1 MVNPISSGAQKSLDS
16 LAIKSRGAEKALKNE
31 LDSPKQGI
39 EVQRPELLTAKEIT
53 KEQIAQEMET
63 LNDVLVAADKNLRF
77 RFHDETEQLYVEL
90 IDAKTL
96 EVIKSLPPEYML
108 ELSVKMKELIG
119 LFVDERI

>member
-1 MVNPISSGAQKSLDS
+1 MVNPISSGTQKSLDS
-16 LAIKSRGAEKALKNE
+16 IALKNIAAE
-31 LDSPKQGI
+31 KVLKNNAKGNEIQASG
-39 EVQRPELLTAKEIT
+39 LLTAQEIT
-53 KEQIAQEMET
+53 KEQIAQEMEN
-63 LNDVLVAADKNLRF
+63 LNDMLVAADKNLRF

-108 ELSVKMKELIG
+108 ELSAKMKELIG